1 MRYLINNFKNKVF
14 LRAKKTFALNI
25 PALLMILLLSGCTS
39 ITLPDW
45 IDTEGAR
52 EKANNVGKSEGKIQ
66 DNFKLFQSDIKDTGA
81 NIGVNA
87 LLWRASLDT
96 VSFMPLDQ
104 ADPYGG
110 IITTEW
116 YTNPNN
122 PNERYKIIIYIL
134 DRSLR
139 ADAIRVAFFMQQL
152 NNGEWVNVSV
162 SDETR
167 ITLENSILTKARQ
180 LKQE

>member
-1 MRYLINNFKNKVF
+1 MKHPKNHSAITF
-14 LRAKKTFALNI
+14 LKEKLSTPIFSFLSI
-25 PALLMILLLSGCTS
+25 LVVLLLTSCTS
-39 ITLPDW
+39 FQVPDW
-45 IDTEGAR
+45 IDTDGAR

-81 NIGVNA
+81 TIGVNA

-96 VSFMPLDQ
+96 ISFMPLDQ

-110 IITTEW
+110 VITTEW
-116 YTNPNN
+116 YINPDK
-122 PNERYKIIIYIL
+122 PTERYKIIIYIL

-139 ADAIRVAFFMQQL
+139 ADAVRVAFFMQQL
-152 NNGEWVNVSV
+152 IDGEWVNVTT

>member
-1 MRYLINNFKNKVF
+1 MIVF
-14 LRAKKTFALNI
+14 LA
-25 PALLMILLLSGCTS
+25 SCTS
-39 ITLPDW
+39 VTLPDW
-45 IDTEGAR
+45 IDTDGAR
-52 EKANNVGKSEGKIQ
+52 ERANNVGKSEGKIQ

-96 VSFMPLDQ
+96 ISFMPLDE

-110 IITTEW
+110 VIMTEW

-122 PNERYKIIIYIL
+122 PNERYKITIYIL

-152 NNGEWVNVSV
+152 INGEWVNVTV

-180 LKQE
+180 MKQE